1 MRRSRAKR
9 CSSEPSP
16 RTPRRAVCRRRS
28 APNTRAGA
36 SAKRRHTAMESAG
49 EHAATVAER
58 GYGRPVRGARRVARR
73 SERRESERRRAA
85 AALRSAGRAA
95 RRCSHAKSNRDG
107 SPNSAT
113 SCSKAFTYP
122 RQEVRLLSAGR
133 ASEQQGEQAW
143 IGHGWLVCSLRGCAR
158 SAPRAAPAPHA
169 EVAPLASGHANGP
182 NFDQL
187 RPPETT

>member
-1 MRRSRAKR
+1 MRRSRSKR

-36 SAKRRHTAMESAG
+36 SAKGATPQWSQPES
-49 EHAATVAER
+49 TQR
-58 GYGRPVRGARRVARR
+58 LWP
-73 SERRESERRRAA
+73 
-85 AALRSAGRAA
+85 SAAA
-95 RRCSHAKSNRDG
+95 RRCSHAKSNRDD

-113 SCSKAFTYP
+113 GCSKACTYP

-182 NFDQL
+182 NLDQAAAPTRNHL
-187 RPPETT
+187 TQACEARRDCEARRRNVGAQCI